1 MDVHVLVSQGCDD
14 KLFGG
19 QNNRWGTVGG
29 IMLGFMRFLS
39 LVVVVVALMLLGAD
53 LVTSLENLEK
63 GGHIAVRS
71 LAVIWGLLDQG
82 SLEAFRHWA
91 SSQLPGF
98 LVVAIDWLLGVY
110 SWFAVGVIG
119 MAMAFVFGRSKHE
132 DA

>member
-1 MDVHVLVSQGCDD
+1 
-14 KLFGG
+14 
-19 QNNRWGTVGG
+19 
-29 IMLGFMRFLS
+29 MLGFMRFLS
-39 LVVVVVALMLLGAD
+39 LVVVVIALMLLGAD

-71 LAVIWGLLDQG
+71 LAMIWGLLDQG

-119 MAMAFVFGRSKHE
+119 MAMAFFFGRSKHE

>member
-1 MDVHVLVSQGCDD
+1 
-14 KLFGG
+14 
-19 QNNRWGTVGG
+19 
-29 IMLGFMRFLS
+29 MLGFMRFLS
-39 LVVVVVALMLLGAD
+39 LVVVVIALMLLGAD

-71 LAVIWGLLDQG
+71 LAMIWGLLDQG
-82 SLEAFRHWA
+82 SLEAFRHWT

-98 LVVAIDWLLGVY
+98 VAVAIEWLLGIY

-119 MAMAFVFGRSKHE
+119 MAMAFFFGRHKHE